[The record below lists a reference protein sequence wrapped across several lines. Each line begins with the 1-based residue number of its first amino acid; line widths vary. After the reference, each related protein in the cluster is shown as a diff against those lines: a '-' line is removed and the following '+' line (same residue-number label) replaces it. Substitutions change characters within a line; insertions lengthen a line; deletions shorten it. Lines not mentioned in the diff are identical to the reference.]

1 MKKFILKTFL
11 YIFLILVT
19 LEITVRV
26 FHLYTEDP
34 PRYIDKYGVEK
45 RVPGSKGYAV
55 TGNRNQDV
63 AEFHINNAGF
73 NSYRDYHPTEDKF
86 EIALI
91 GDSFIEGFHQNYY
104 QSIGKKIEN
113 KLKGVEVY
121 EYGYSGYDLA
131 NQLQLIQAYQED
143 FKLIDEIILYM
154 NYKNDLERGE
164 YEPDKAR
171 IATLSSPL
179 FEIRDHIK
187 LLAYG
192 SKIGIL
198 EPLKHL
204 ITGNAFEV
212 NSRGYKTNEIEIETP
227 DEILKRD
234 LRYLDNFKNLVR
246 LYGYDKTKTTLLL
259 DSTKTSKSFL
269 DYCDANDF
277 KYIDFST
284 TFKKSTKATTLIY
297 DWHWNNHGRDLIAQV
312 ISDYI
317 KNKDKDLES
326 VKR

>member
-34 PRYIDKYGVEK
+34 PRYIDEYGVEK

-73 NSYRDYHPTEDKF
+73 NSYRDYHPTDDKF

-104 QSIGKKIEN
+104 QSIGQKIEN

-171 IATLSSPL
+171 IAMLSSPL

-284 TFKKSTKATTLIY
+284 TFNKSTKATTLIY